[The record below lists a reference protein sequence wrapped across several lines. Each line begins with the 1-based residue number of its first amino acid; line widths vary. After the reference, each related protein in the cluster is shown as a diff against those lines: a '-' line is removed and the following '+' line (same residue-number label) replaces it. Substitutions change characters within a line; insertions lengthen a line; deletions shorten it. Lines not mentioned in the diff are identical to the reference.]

1 MSAVILI
8 HRRNQSD
15 LKEAIRHYSLSLAV
29 SDRFLY
35 HSLIRLTTLWFR
47 LLQESSVDLPASV
60 PEMQSIAAYQWY
72 EVLQQL
78 LTVAQHPSELLKR
91 QVRGIIGKIL
101 DKYTEHVV
109 WQIVGMLSVEK
120 SARCV
125 FMQAV
130 SDRGE
135 FNRRCWERRT
145 F

>member
-1 MSAVILI
+1 M
-8 HRRNQSD
+8 
-15 LKEAIRHYSLSLAV
+15 
-29 SDRFLY
+29 
-35 HSLIRLTTLWFR
+35 
-47 LLQESSVDLPASV
+47 DLPASV

-101 DKYTEHVV
+101 DKYTEHVA

-120 SARCV
+120 SAKCV

-130 SDRGE
+130 GVGGE
-135 FNRRCWERRT
+135 LNRRCWARRT
-145 F
+145 S